1 MGNDGHSPVGEV
13 RREQIEFVGAFFECL
28 RANAVRPYSLRP
40 RLRSATSPTAQSAA
54 GEAGVLP
61 HRRDDR
67 KGRPC
72 AIFQNFCNESPFR
85 QSYGCKEVIL

>member
-1 MGNDGHSPVGEV
+1 M
-13 RREQIEFVGAFFECL
+13 L
-28 RANAVRPYSLRP
+28 Y
-40 RLRSATSPTAQSAA
+40 SAA
-54 GEAGVLP
+54 KALPPPTSLALGHLPHRTICGRGGWVLP

-67 KGRPC
+67 KGRPY